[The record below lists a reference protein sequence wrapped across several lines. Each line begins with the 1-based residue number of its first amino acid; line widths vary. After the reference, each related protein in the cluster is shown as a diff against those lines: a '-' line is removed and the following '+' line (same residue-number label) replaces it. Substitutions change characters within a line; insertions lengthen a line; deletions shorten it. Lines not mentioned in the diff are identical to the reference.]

1 MELAKGDLVWI
12 AEADDLAHPSFLTK
26 TVAAFEDPA
35 VVMSYCQSRQIDA
48 QGMVTANDYLDY
60 VSDLDAARWTRPYK
74 ATGREEIASA
84 LFMKN
89 TIPNASGVVFRRSV
103 LQDVLTRHGEE
114 IISYRNAGD
123 WVAYLR
129 LLERGSIAFTP
140 KALNDHRRHAGSVTI
155 GNANQRHYD
164 EIVAVQAD
172 TIARHDLGEEARKR
186 ADEYAAQ
193 VASYFG
199 ITI

>member
-1 MELAKGDLVWI
+1 
-12 AEADDLAHPSFLTK
+12 
-26 TVAAFEDPA
+26 
-35 VVMSYCQSRQIDA
+35 
-48 QGMVTANDYLDY
+48 
-60 VSDLDAARWTRPYK
+60 
-74 ATGREEIASA
+74 
-84 LFMKN
+84 MKN

-103 LQDVLTRHGEE
+103 LHDVLDQHGNE

-172 TIARHDLGEEARKR
+172 TIARHDLGEEAKKQ
-186 ADEYAAQ
+186 AKEYAEH
-193 VASYFG
+193 VARHFG
-199 ITI
+199 L